1 MSDTD
6 GLITI
11 WWGGFASAESSSFP
25 NFVDNNLFISERM
38 RVSSRRRRSRCQQM
52 ICKGFTF
59 YNFEI
64 NQLNR
69 FATSCMFSLQ
79 ARLAPLWVS
88 RVQPARAHR
97 RNHLRLRHPP
107 LHCEHPRLFLSCLGI
122 TILIIVIIILSS
134 SDILP
139 EFKHYFLSLTF
150 NLNLLQVIFCLETLP
165 EFKHYKIFNTTANG
179 TKVEEDEV

>member
-25 NFVDNNLFISERM
+25 NFVDNNLFIPERM

-88 RVQPARAHR
+88 RVQPARANR

-107 LHCEHPRLFLSCLGI
+107 LHCEHAI
-122 TILIIVIIILSS
+122 TIVITVIIILLSS
-134 SDILP
+134 SSTIFSLWLVRFQLKSFAGDILLGNIARVQALQN
-139 EFKHYFLSLTF
+139 FQHYCQR
-150 NLNLLQVIFCLETLP
+150 N
-165 EFKHYKIFNTTANG
+165 
-179 TKVEEDEV
+179 